1 MVVPRRS
8 NRGKVPPVPVA
19 WIGIAI
25 CVLIVALVVCAS
37 MPHENTGTGTSSA
50 NDTSLLLPAKAAL
63 KTEAEIP
70 VDGTALHLINTDD
83 LWNASDLELPSEE
96 GSTHISMSGTV
107 VDVSPDNE
115 SIAASDDITITSA
128 GTYVLS
134 GSGTIP
140 IIVDASPAA
149 EVRIILDNANVTVR
163 KYAAIYAKSASKVV
177 ISSVKHTKNKVSSSE
192 DFLQR
197 DGGTVAGT
205 ISTDC
210 DLTINGAGRLTVT
223 GTQGNGIECK
233 GDLRLVSG
241 KAKIATSKSH
251 AIHANGSVAFREGEW
266 YLSSQQ
272 ADAVHADNS
281 DDPHQG
287 WVYVGGGLISID
299 GAANGITSTS
309 YVQIDDAE
317 SLEMS
322 VSKTGIH
329 ASLDLAVNGGVLNI
343 QQSTDALEG
352 GTVTITDGLVSAYA
366 LNDAIIA
373 TSRTAGSG
381 ADGMRS
387 DGPAKSNQGS
397 GQDRP
402 ARPAKPAKPQRPDES
417 GTSDSKHE
425 EPKHPDKSAN
435 PSGTDND
442 GILQRPSSQADDSH
456 STGQKE
462 DSSTAAIVTIAGGN
476 VDIDAEGDGIDSQGL
491 VHITRGNTFVCGSV
505 SDGHSAV
512 SFKTEFRI
520 DGGEFCAIGSSALAQ
535 PASST
540 STQPVAI
547 VFLPMATGNPLT
559 VTAPDDVTIFNYRPD
574 KGYSSLL
581 FSSALMEDGETY
593 VIAAGD
599 MGCSV
604 TLSGSVTAS
613 GNRIPNLKDMSS
625 QGTTNS
631 QLGDESVDTD

>member
-25 CVLIVALVVCAS
+25 CVLVVVLEVFDCISQA
-37 MPHENTGTGTSSA
+37 NTGTDDSSA
-50 NDTSLLLPAKAAL
+50 NDTSLSLPAKAAL

-70 VDGTALHLINTDD
+70 VDGTTLRLIDTGS
-83 LWNASDLELPSEE
+83 LWDESDLELPSEE
-96 GSTHISMSGTV
+96 GATHISMSGTT

-115 SIAASDDITITSA
+115 SVEASDDITITSA

-134 GSGTIP
+134 GSGTMP
-140 IIVDASPAA
+140 IIVDASPAV

-177 ISSVKHTKNKVSSSE
+177 ISSVKHTKNKVSSSG

-329 ASLDLAVNGGVLNI
+329 ASLDLAVNGGGLNI

-373 TSRTAGSG
+373 TSRTAGSE

-387 DGPAKSNQGS
+387 DRPAKSNQGS

-402 ARPAKPAKPQRPDES
+402 AKPVRPPRPDGTE
-417 GTSDSKHE
+417 TSDSKHE
-425 EPKHPDKSAN
+425 EPKRPDKPAN
-435 PSGTDND
+435 PSSTDDD
-442 GILQRPSSQADDSH
+442 GAAQHSASQADESH
-456 STGQKE
+456 STSQTKE
-462 DSSTAAIVTIAGGN
+462 NGNTAIVTIAGGEME
-476 VDIDAEGDGIDSQGL
+476 ISSGGDGIDSQGL
-491 VHITRGNTFVCGSV
+491 VHVTGGRTFICGPV

-512 SFKTEFRI
+512 SFKTALRI
-520 DGGEFCAIGSSALAQ
+520 DGGEFLAIGSSSLVQ
-535 PASST
+535 PASPT
-540 STQPVAI
+540 SEQPVAM
-547 VFLPMATGNPLT
+547 VFLSMATGDPLT
-559 VTAPDDVTIFNYRPD
+559 VTTPDDVTMFDCLPE

-581 FSSALMEDGETY
+581 FSSALMEEGKTY
-593 VIAAGD
+593 DIAAGD
-599 MGCSV
+599 MDCSV
-604 TLSGSVTAS
+604 TLSGRVTES
-613 GNRIPNLKDMSS
+613 GDRIPDLKGMSS
-625 QGTTNS
+625 QSTTKS
-631 QLGDESVDTD
+631 QSKEESDDTD